1 MKAGWAQKQLADV
14 CDVFTDGDWIESKD
28 QSGEGIR
35 LIQTGNVGEGRFKD
49 RGDKARFI
57 SADTFRR
64 LKCTEIFQG
73 DCIISRLPDPV
84 GRSCMLPDTA
94 GERMIT
100 AVDCTVVRFK
110 PTKVIPEF
118 FVYYTQST
126 DYLKAAARACSG
138 ATRQRISRSKLGDI
152 ALPVPPL
159 AEQKRIVAI
168 LDQAFEAIDTAK
180 GNAEKNVGNGK
191 ELFENYL
198 TDLLL
203 RRSKAWRD
211 EPLSDICVVERGS
224 SPRPIKKYFTT
235 EREGVNWIKIG
246 DTEEGGKYV
255 SSTEQ
260 KITPEGAQQS
270 RYVRPGDLILTNSM
284 SYGRPYIMATH
295 GYIHDGWFVLRPN
308 DDIDTEYF
316 YYLLSSRH
324 VQAQFGRL
332 ASGSVVKNISGDLV
346 KQAVMPIPP
355 VSEQRQIVE
364 KLRRM
369 ETEEE
374 HLGSIYA
381 QRLSNLSAL
390 KGAILDHAFSG
401 QL

>member
-1 MKAGWAQKQLADV
+1 VKAGWAQKQLADV

-180 GNAEKNVGNGK
+180 GNAEKNLLKAK
-191 ELFENYL
+191 EIF
-198 TDLLL
+198 D
-203 RRSKAWRD
+203 
-211 EPLSDICVVERGS
+211 
-224 SPRPIKKYFTT
+224 
-235 EREGVNWIKIG
+235 
-246 DTEEGGKYV
+246 
-255 SSTEQ
+255 
-260 KITPEGAQQS
+260 
-270 RYVRPGDLILTNSM
+270 
-284 SYGRPYIMATH
+284 SY
-295 GYIHDGWFVLRPN
+295 
-308 DDIDTEYF
+308 
-316 YYLLSSRH
+316 LSSYSAET
-324 VQAQFGRL
+324 VPL
-332 ASGSVVKNISGDLV
+332 GDLV
-346 KQAVMPIPP
+346 NIMTGKLDANAAVDGGIYPFFTCAKEVYAINNYAFDTEAILLAGNNAVGEFNVKHYRGKFNAYQRTYVITLKDGAPLRYRHLYYQLVRNLGAFKKRSVGSGTKFLKLPMIKELQIALPTIR
-355 VSEQRQIVE
+355 EQDRLVAD
-364 KLRRM
+364 LDCLTNAAR
-369 ETEEE
+369 
-374 HLGSIYA
+374 
-381 QRLSNLSAL
+381 RLSEVNVKRIALLNEFGSAL
-390 KGAILDHAFSG
+390 LTQAFSG
-401 QL
+401 ELAA

>member
-1 MKAGWAQKQLADV
+1 MTSAWEHTTVGSVCQIANGGTPKTGVESYWGGSHPWITPAEMGDLLSPYVSETRRTLTDEGMANSSARLLRPNSVILSSRAPIGHLVINTVPMATNQGCKGLAPSDRLNAKFLYYYLRSIVGLLNDLGTGTTFKELSGGRLAQV
-14 CDVFTDGDWIESKD
+14 P
-28 QSGEGIR
+28 IR
-35 LIQTGNVGEGRFKD
+35 
-49 RGDKARFI
+49 
-57 SADTFRR
+57 
-64 LKCTEIFQG
+64 
-73 DCIISRLPDPV
+73 
-84 GRSCMLPDTA
+84 
-94 GERMIT
+94 
-100 AVDCTVVRFK
+100 
-110 PTKVIPEF
+110 IP
-118 FVYYTQST
+118 S
-126 DYLKAAARACSG
+126 
-138 ATRQRISRSKLGDI
+138 I
-152 ALPVPPL
+152 
-159 AEQKRIVAI
+159 AEQQRIVAI

-180 GNAEKNVGNGK
+180 ANAEKNVGNGK